1 TLDEYQKYI
10 EKDAALE
17 RRFAS
22 VRVDAPSQEETI
34 AILQGL
40 KERYENHHNVLLTDE
55 ALKAA
60 VIYSSRYI
68 QSQELP
74 DKAIDL
80 MDESAAKVR
89 LDLSDEV
96 TPHQN
101 EMDKLT
107 ELVQAKEKAI
117 TDQNFEQAA
126 QIRQQEIE
134 QAEKIEKLMKNDEVE
149 RPSVYA
155 DDIAD
160 VVAQWT
166 GISVHE
172 MKETESNRLMNME
185 SSIHE
190 RVIGQED
197 AVSAI
202 ARAVRRAR
210 SGIKDPNRPIG
221 SFMFLGLTGVGKT
234 ELAKA
239 LAEVMFGSEDDLIRI
254 DMSEYMEK

>member
-1 TLDEYQKYI
+1 RYVTTQI
-10 EKDAALE
+10 EQIEIIKS
-17 RRFAS
+17 R
-22 VRVDAPSQEETI
+22 
-34 AILQGL
+34 
-40 KERYENHHNVLLTDE
+40 KELYENHHNVLLTDE

-160 VVAQWT
+160 
-166 GISVHE
+166 
-172 MKETESNRLMNME
+172 
-185 SSIHE
+185 
-190 RVIGQED
+190 
-197 AVSAI
+197 
-202 ARAVRRAR
+202 
-210 SGIKDPNRPIG
+210 
-221 SFMFLGLTGVGKT
+221 
-234 ELAKA
+234 
-239 LAEVMFGSEDDLIRI
+239 
-254 DMSEYMEK
+254 

>member
-1 TLDEYQKYI
+1 
-10 EKDAALE
+10 
-17 RRFAS
+17 
-22 VRVDAPSQEETI
+22 PSQEETI

-107 ELVQAKEKAI
+107 ELVQAKEKATPFLASDAGNGI
-117 TDQNFEQAA
+117 PTGYMGSGG
-126 QIRQQEIE
+126 
-134 QAEKIEKLMKNDEVE
+134 LL
-149 RPSVYA
+149 
-155 DDIAD
+155 
-160 VVAQWT
+160 VA
-166 GISVHE
+166 
-172 MKETESNRLMNME
+172 L
-185 SSIHE
+185 
-190 RVIGQED
+190 VIG
-197 AVSAI
+197 
-202 ARAVRRAR
+202 
-210 SGIKDPNRPIG
+210 
-221 SFMFLGLTGVGKT
+221 LTTGV
-234 ELAKA
+234 
-239 LAEVMFGSEDDLIRI
+239 
-254 DMSEYMEK
+254 